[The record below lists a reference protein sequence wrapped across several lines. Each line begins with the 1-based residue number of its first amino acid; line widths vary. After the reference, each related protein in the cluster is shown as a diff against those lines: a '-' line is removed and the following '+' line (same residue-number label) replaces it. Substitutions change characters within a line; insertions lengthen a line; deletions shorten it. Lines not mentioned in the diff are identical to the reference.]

1 MLYVVYGEK
10 VPGGYEVYDSYI
22 LACRKYKK
30 LPKTGVYIR
39 KFPDNASF
47 DAVVDVTKDYTKTGF
62 RVSL

>member
-30 LPKTGVYIR
+30 LKLRTRKTSR
-39 KFPDNASF
+39 MP
-47 DAVVDVTKDYTKTGF
+47 
-62 RVSL
+62 